1 MATVPIYG
9 AVTLTVG
16 TTADL
21 LTNGGDFVPGGKFPR
36 GIVIVQDAEA
46 GTVHLRHDGTA
57 TTAYPPIPQGTFA
70 SGMPVTAEAIKNGG
84 VSIIASQSGRTVRV
98 YPL

>member
-1 MATVPIYG
+1 MATVPITS

-16 TTADL
+16 TTADT
-21 LTNGGDFVPGGKFPR
+21 LTNGGDFCPGGKFPR
-36 GIVIVQDAEA
+36 GIVIVQDVQA

-57 TTAYPPIPQGTFA
+57 TTAYPSIPQGTFA
-70 SGMPVTAEAIKNGG
+70 NGIPITAEAIKAG
-84 VSIIASQSGRTVRV
+84 VSVIASVADQTVRV

>member
-1 MATVPIYG
+1 MATVPLTS

-16 TTADL
+16 TSADT
-21 LTNGGDFVPGGKFPR
+21 LTSGGDFCPGGKFPR
-36 GIVIVQDAEA
+36 GIVIVQAVEA

-57 TTAYPPIPQGTFA
+57 TTSYPPIPQGAFA
-70 SGMPVTAEAIKNGG
+70 NGMPVTSEAIKAG
-84 VSIIASQSGRTVRV
+84 VSVIASQAGRTVYV

>member
-1 MATVPIYG
+1 MPAISS
-9 AVTLTVG
+9 AVTLTIG
-16 TTADL
+16 TVAES

-36 GIVIVQDAEA
+36 GLILVQDVEA
-46 GTVHLRHDGTA
+46 GTVHLRHDGVATA
-57 TTAYPPIPQGTFA
+57 AYPPIPQGSFS

-84 VSIIASQSGRTVRV
+84 VSIVASQPGRTVRV